1 MAANPAGE
9 LARAS
14 ALVDL
19 GLRACDAY
27 ERPDLTVPLRRT
39 QRRLADPTVHVVV
52 VGEFKK
58 GKSSLVN
65 ALLGAAVCPVDDD
78 IATAVPT
85 YLTYA
90 EQPSATLLVREGR
103 DRDGDPDAGVRREP
117 LELARLRETVLEG
130 AHTGD
135 DTAPTGEQVAGA
147 EVQLPRA
154 LLQGGLVL
162 VDTPGVGGLG
172 SAHAAATLAA
182 ASLAQALIF
191 VTDASQELTRSE
203 LDFLRQAQQMC
214 GTVVCVLTKTDLYP
228 AWRRIKERSEARLR
242 EAGIEETLIPVSS
255 PLREAAVRDEDP
267 ELDAESG
274 YPDLVRAL
282 RERVGDSAERA
293 LAADAAATVAGVC
306 TQIEAQFQ
314 AERAALADP
323 EEARAVVA
331 ELTLVKSRVK
341 ELKSAAAKWNQTLSD
356 GITDLNADI
365 DHDLR
370 RRIREVVTEASET
383 IELSDPADTWG
394 EMEAWLQAR
403 VAHEMLENFNLLRR
417 RATDLSELVGE
428 HFRDASGEVL
438 DRIALPDPRSTVAG
452 EEVDHKID
460 LDRMGVGKQAM
471 TVLRSGYGGTVMFIM
486 LGMTLGVTLGPIALG
501 IALVMGH
508 RGLKEEKKRQREA
521 RQRQA
526 TAALRTYCDQIGFV
540 MSKDSRDTLRSI
552 QRQLRDHY
560 TELAEQLEA
569 SNAQAL
575 ERATQA
581 ARSTEQERKRRL
593 ADVDAELERLR
604 TLRERAVAEGSAR

>member
-1 MAANPAGE
+1 MAAN
-9 LARAS
+9 RAHPLERAT

-27 ERPDLTVPLRRT
+27 DRPDLAVPLQRAR
-39 QRRLADPTVHVVV
+39 RRLANPTVHVVV
-52 VGEFKK
+52 VGEFKQ

-78 IATAVPT
+78 IATAIPT

-90 EQPSATLLVREGR
+90 EQPAATLLVKEA
-103 DRDGDPDAGVRREP
+103 DGPAGADPDEGLRRQP
-117 LELARLRETVLEG
+117 LELSRLRDTVLEG
-130 AHTGD
+130 GHADAADEEPSG
-135 DTAPTGEQVAGA
+135 V
-147 EVQLPRA
+147 EVRLPRP

-172 SAHAAATLAA
+172 SAHSAATLAA

-191 VTDASQELTRSE
+191 VTDASQELTRAE
-203 LDFLRQAQQMC
+203 LDFLRQAREMC
-214 GTVVCVLTKTDLYP
+214 GTVICVMTKTDLYP
-228 AWRRIKERSEARLR
+228 AWRQVRDRTEARLR
-242 EAGIEETLIPVSS
+242 EAGFADPVIPVAS
-255 PLREAAVRDEDP
+255 PLREAALRDEAPD
-267 ELDAESG
+267 LDAESG
-274 YPDLVRAL
+274 YPELVGAL
-282 RERVGDSAERA
+282 RERVGDSAEA
-293 LAADAAATVAGVC
+293 VLASDAAATVVATC
-306 TQIEAQFQ
+306 TQLEAQFQ

-323 EEARAVVA
+323 EEAQRVVA
-331 ELTLVKSRVK
+331 ELTVVKSRVK
-341 ELKSAAAKWNQTLSD
+341 ELKTAAAKWHQTLSD
-356 GITDLNADI
+356 GVADLSADV

-370 RRIREVVTEASET
+370 RRIRDVVTEAGEQ

-403 VAHEMLENFNLLRR
+403 MSHEMLANFTLLRT
-417 RATDLSELVGE
+417 RASELSELVHE
-428 HFRDASGEVL
+428 HFRDASGELL

-452 EEVDHKID
+452 EEVDHKIE
-460 LDRMGVGKQAM
+460 LARMGVGKQAM

-508 RGLKEEKKRQREA
+508 KGLKDEKKRQRET

-526 TAALRTYCDQIGFV
+526 VAAVRTYCDQVGFV
-540 MSKDSRDTLRSI
+540 MSKDSRDTLRSV

-569 SNAQAL
+569 SNAAAL
-575 ERATQA
+575 ERATEA
-581 ARSTEQERKRRL
+581 ARRGDRERKQRL
-593 ADVDAELERLR
+593 ADVDAELDRLR
-604 TLRERAVAEGSAR
+604 TLREQAQS